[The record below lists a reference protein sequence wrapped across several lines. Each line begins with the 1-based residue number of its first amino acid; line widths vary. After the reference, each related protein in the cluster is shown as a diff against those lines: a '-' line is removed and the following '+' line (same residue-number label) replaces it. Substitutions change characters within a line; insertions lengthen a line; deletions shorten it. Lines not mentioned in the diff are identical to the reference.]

1 MSEITAE
8 QAAEVL
14 LNENKE
20 RAEKCNAEIGMI
32 LGEYNCRINANPL
45 IVDGRIVVQVEI
57 VAL

>member
-1 MSEITAE
+1 MTTVEE
-8 QAAEVL
+8 AAEVVQKEKL
-14 LNENKE
+14 E

-32 LGEYNCRINANPL
+32 LGEYNCRINAAPL